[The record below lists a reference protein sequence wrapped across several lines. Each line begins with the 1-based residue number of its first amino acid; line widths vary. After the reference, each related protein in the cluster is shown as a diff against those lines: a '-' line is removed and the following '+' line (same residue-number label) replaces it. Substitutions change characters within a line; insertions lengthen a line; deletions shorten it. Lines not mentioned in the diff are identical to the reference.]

1 MYRHF
6 GAKSGQRGKKMKSL
20 SGLWLFC
27 LCAAFAAP
35 VDDTLPFAPDIAV
48 RSWKEIRDW
57 GIVKQDLDYSCGA
70 ASLATLLNQ
79 QYGMQVTEEAVL
91 DLLAAVGRKEG
102 MASFADMQ
110 AVLPALGFRGE
121 GFALS
126 FAQLSTLRAPVIV
139 YLRYRSNDHF
149 SVLRGIDGETVLLAD
164 PSLGHISLQRDAFLR
179 AWQTRGGALAGKV
192 LAVVPDDAQISVS
205 PVFFT
210 RTPIRQTAA
219 AMRLLQMPARY

>member
-1 MYRHF
+1 
-6 GAKSGQRGKKMKSL
+6 MKSL
-20 SGLWLFC
+20 SALWLCC
-27 LCAAFAAP
+27 LCTALAAP

-48 RSWKEIRDW
+48 RSWKALRDQ

-70 ASLATLLNQ
+70 ASLATLLNR

-91 DLLAAVGRKEG
+91 DLLTAVGRKEG

-110 AVLPALGFRGE
+110 AVLPKLGFRGE

-126 FAQLSTLRAPVIV
+126 FSQLAALNAPVIV

-164 PSLGHISLQRDAFLR
+164 PSLGHISLQREQFLR
-179 AWQTRGGALAGKV
+179 AWQTRDGALAGKI
-192 LAVVPDDAQISVS
+192 LAVVPEGAEVTAAQG
-205 PVFFT
+205 FFT
-210 RTPIRQTAA
+210 RKPRRQTDA
-219 AMRLLQMPARY
+219 AMQVLRMPQGY